1 MKYKV
6 CILAA
11 GVGSRMGEL
20 SNHIHKA
27 VLPVNFK
34 AVISHIVEKFSKDIE
49 IVVAVGHKKD
59 TVKNYLAIAHPDR
72 LFTFV
77 DVDKYTGPSSG
88 PGYSLLQCKNH
99 LQTPFVFFAAD
110 TIVLE
115 EIPAPDHNWF
125 GIAPVKDTEQYCT
138 VRIKDNLVY
147 HLDDKVKNNNRFA
160 FIGLAGIS
168 DYDIFFKALEEN
180 KGSVNGEIQV
190 TNGFEKL
197 IEKSLVP
204 IGFTWFDTGTL
215 NKYLEANKNFSNKD
229 QEFDFSKSDEFL
241 YFIDGKVIKFFA
253 NEDVAKKRYER
264 AIGPLKGLCP
274 RVEEIKGQFYSY
286 KKVGGQVLYEN
297 INSNIFNNFLHWAQT
312 YLWKKN
318 SLSGKDE
325 KNFYDACHA
334 FYYQKTKDR
343 LSMFHKKTARG
354 HETKNINDVFVPHI
368 DDLLCLVDWRSLS
381 QGTPAN
387 FHGDLQFD
395 NILSV
400 FGATDSSKDAF
411 VLLDWRHDFGGL
423 TAVGDLYYDLAKLYG
438 GILLPYNL
446 IKKNMFSFEIGD
458 SSVYYDFYTKHKLLE
473 IKDIYE
479 SFIQKN
485 GFDIKKIKTITAL
498 IFLNMSP
505 LHMEPF
511 GSMLYHLGRYML
523 YKTLKNI

>member
-1 MKYKV
+1 M
-6 CILAA
+6 
-11 GVGSRMGEL
+11 R
-20 SNHIHKA
+20 
-27 VLPVNFK
+27 
-34 AVISHIVEKFSKDIE
+34 
-49 IVVAVGHKKD
+49 
-59 TVKNYLAIAHPDR
+59 
-72 LFTFV
+72 
-77 DVDKYTGPSSG
+77 
-88 PGYSLLQCKNH
+88 
-99 LQTPFVFFAAD
+99 
-110 TIVLE
+110 
-115 EIPAPDHNWF
+115 
-125 GIAPVKDTEQYCT
+125 
-138 VRIKDNLVY
+138 
-147 HLDDKVKNNNRFA
+147 
-160 FIGLAGIS
+160 
-168 DYDIFFKALEEN
+168 
-180 KGSVNGEIQV
+180 
-190 TNGFEKL
+190 
-197 IEKSLVP
+197 
-204 IGFTWFDTGTL
+204 
-215 NKYLEANKNFSNKD
+215 
-229 QEFDFSKSDEFL
+229 
-241 YFIDGKVIKFFA
+241 
-253 NEDVAKKRYER
+253 
-264 AIGPLKGLCP
+264 
-274 RVEEIKGQFYSY
+274 
-286 KKVGGQVLYEN
+286 
-297 INSNIFNNFLHWAQT
+297 WAQT

-325 KNFYDACHA
+325 KKFYDACHA

-343 LSMFHKKTARG
+343 LNMFHKKTARW
-354 HETKNINDVFVPHI
+354 HETKNINDVFVPHV
-368 DDLLCLVDWRSLS
+368 DDLLGLVDWKSLS

-400 FGATDSSKDAF
+400 FGDTASSKDAF